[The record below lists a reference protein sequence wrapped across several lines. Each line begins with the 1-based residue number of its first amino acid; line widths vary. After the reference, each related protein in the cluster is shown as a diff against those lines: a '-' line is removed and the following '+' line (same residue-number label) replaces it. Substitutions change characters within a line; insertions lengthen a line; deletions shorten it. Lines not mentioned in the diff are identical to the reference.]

1 MNGSVDTDRWH
12 SLSTLL
18 VIATAELEIL
28 LRQRLVWGRRPQDH
42 FGVASDA
49 STKGRISMVSA
60 KRFIRPAG
68 LLSLAGF
75 AVAGALF
82 SPSQAPANQASD
94 PFAGL
99 PTSLT
104 LYGTVRDFK
113 GANESGGHADFEFV
127 PSGGY
132 GHYVNMVQDTLDA
145 DGKPQFRGQGNK
157 VSTQAR
163 DASSRNR
170 MPVNKS
176 YISPKAGDAN
186 GSVSSSNGGALT
198 TEARFKQWFRD
209 VPGTNLSK
217 TIPIVLTRQAN
228 SNIYSFSDK
237 TDPGYTAKGG
247 FFPINGEL
255 FGNSAGQSKNFGFT
269 FELDTQFTYKK
280 GTGQTFTFTGDDDVW
295 VFVDGKL
302 VVDIGGVHGAV
313 SQTIELDRLNWL
325 EDGKKY
331 PLKLCFA
338 ERHTTQSNV
347 RIDTTISLQAVDPP
361 AVSGLFD

>member
-1 MNGSVDTDRWH
+1 
-12 SLSTLL
+12 
-18 VIATAELEIL
+18 
-28 LRQRLVWGRRPQDH
+28 
-42 FGVASDA
+42 
-49 STKGRISMVSA
+49 MVSA

-68 LLSLAGF
+68 LLSLAGL

-82 SPSQAPANQASD
+82 SPSQAPANQATD
-94 PFAGL
+94 PFASL
-99 PTSLT
+99 PSSLT

-113 GANESGGHADFEFV
+113 GLNETNGHADFEFV

-132 GHYVNMVQDTLDA
+132 GHYVNMVKDTLDA
-145 DGKPQFRGQGNK
+145 DGKPQFHSQGNK
-157 VSTQAR
+157 VSTQAT

-176 YISPKAGDAN
+176 YIAARSGDKN
-186 GSVSSSNGGALT
+186 GSVSTSNGGALT

-302 VVDIGGVHGAV
+302 VVDIGGVHGAI
-313 SQTIELDRLNWL
+313 SQTVELDRLNWL
-325 EDGKKY
+325 EDGAKY